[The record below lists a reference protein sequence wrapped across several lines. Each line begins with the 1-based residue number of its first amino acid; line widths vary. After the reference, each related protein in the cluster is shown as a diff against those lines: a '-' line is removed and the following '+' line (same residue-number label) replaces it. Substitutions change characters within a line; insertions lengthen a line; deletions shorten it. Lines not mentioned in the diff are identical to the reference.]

1 VPSYFFLVIY
11 ENNATSSSLKLAG
24 ILRFVRFAP
33 LPTKL
38 VAVTTPEA
46 FTPVTV
52 ILGVPE
58 RPKEVVAKDTD
69 EIPVRFAPEPTK
81 LVAVTTPEA
90 FTPVT
95 VILGVPERPKEVVA
109 KEAVLAVPVMVPVK
123 LPTKLEAVTTPVTLI
138 LVAPILT
145 AFIIPEEDKSRLSPE
160 ASSCI

>member
-1 VPSYFFLVIY
+1 
-11 ENNATSSSLKLAG
+11 LKLEG

-33 LPTKL
+33 LPTKD

-109 KEAVLAVPVMVPVK
+109 KEAVLAVPVK

-145 AFIIPEEDKSRLSPE
+145 AFMIPEEDKSRLSPE

>member
-1 VPSYFFLVIY
+1 MPSYFFLVIY

-33 LPTKL
+33 LPTKD

-52 ILGVPE
+52 ILG
-58 RPKEVVAKDTD
+58 
-69 EIPVRFAPEPTK
+69 
-81 LVAVTTPEA
+81 L
-90 FTPVT
+90 
-95 VILGVPERPKEVVA
+95 PERPKEVVA

-145 AFIIPEEDKSRLSPE
+145 AFTIPEEDKSRLSPE